1 MEKLQARFA
10 FDPEPEECP
19 EINLPGSPRAE
30 VFK

>member
-10 FDPEPEECP
+10 FDPEPEERSK
-19 EINLPGSPRAE
+19 INLPGSPRAE